1 MESYKLV
8 NFSKYSSLKV
18 TEASIEEVLTSD
30 PFLLVYERTCKYSI
44 LCVDLLHSYVL
55 YFFIDNHSHSL
66 SLNQSQRVINNQ
78 WLSDEVHYCGF
89 DFDFDQNYFL
99 LFFRS

>member
-8 NFSKYSSLKV
+8 NFSKYSFLKV

-30 PFLLVYERTCKYSI
+30 PFLLVYERTCKYSK
-44 LCVDLLHSYVL
+44 LCVDLRHSYVL

-66 SLNQSQRVINNQ
+66 SLNKALCMCILPQAISLDALFL
-78 WLSDEVHYCGF
+78 WLSPSCIF
-89 DFDFDQNYFL
+89 
-99 LFFRS
+99 